1 MNLIIKSPA
10 NPRIKELVKLRD
22 SPRRR
27 KERGVFFVEGGDDL
41 LALIRAG
48 KRVDEIYG
56 CLPLIKSSGRESL
69 IDELKKLG
77 HSIIETSSDAQKKA
91 SYRTVGNDFIG
102 VVKAWDLSIRTNL
115 LQGDGPVIILDELE
129 KPGNLGAILRSVE
142 AFGGAGV
149 VLSDPA
155 LDFFNANVVRSSR
168 GLLGS
173 VPVAVGTKQ
182 EVLNWLKLSKREIF
196 ATSSNADLD
205 LGKVQL
211 TQPIA
216 FIFGSE
222 KIGLGEFWKNAV
234 TKWIRIPM
242 KGSASSLNLNVSVGC
257 VLYECIRSF

>member
-1 MNLIIKSPA
+1 M
-10 NPRIKELVKLRD
+10 
-22 SPRRR
+22 
-27 KERGVFFVEGGDDL
+27 
-41 LALIRAG
+41 
-48 KRVDEIYG
+48 
-56 CLPLIKSSGRESL
+56 
-69 IDELKKLG
+69 G

-173 VPVAVGTKQ
+173 VGGRRNQARGFELAEIIQ
-182 EVLNWLKLSKREIF
+182 AEIF

-216 FIFGSE
+216 FIFKFR

>member
-129 KPGNLGAILRSVE
+129 NQETLSILRSVE
-142 AFGGAGV
+142 AFGGAGEFY
-149 VLSDPA
+149 LILHSTFLMPMWFA
-155 LDFFNANVVRSSR
+155 HH
-168 GLLGS
+168 
-173 VPVAVGTKQ
+173 
-182 EVLNWLKLSKREIF
+182 EVYLAASQWPSEPSKRFELAEIIQ
-196 ATSSNADLD
+196 AKSSPQVPTPTL
-205 LGKVQL
+205 
-211 TQPIA
+211 I
-216 FIFGSE
+216 
-222 KIGLGEFWKNAV
+222 
-234 TKWIRIPM
+234 
-242 KGSASSLNLNVSVGC
+242 
-257 VLYECIRSF
+257 